1 MLELTVKVTLYFRKG
16 QLCPNVTCLAQSQ
29 TRELCVRPFLSAL
42 VPCLILSLSVL
53 SGAREAWGEE
63 ATEKPA
69 IRDVTPSGM
78 IKVFRSEQAAPVPL
92 HDTAP
97 RFPAIHVLPNGLLR
111 SGATTIQLYGITLAD
126 RRKLCS
132 SASGARWACGA
143 LAFIALRNLVEKQT
157 LACESTGTSDQNNI
171 AVCRI
176 GQTNVSAW
184 LLQEGWA
191 ELSVEVRDKQY
202 VDAAASGSAK
212 SAGIWGDGPSVTLA
226 TEQPSRVPTFASPT
240 IVEGRHFKK

>member
-1 MLELTVKVTLYFRKG
+1 M
-16 QLCPNVTCLAQSQ
+16 
-29 TRELCVRPFLSAL
+29 RPFLSAL
-42 VPCLILSLSVL
+42 VPCLILSVSVI
-53 SGAREAWGEE
+53 SGAREALGEE
-63 ATEKPA
+63 TGEKPA
-69 IRDVTPSGM
+69 IRDVTPPGM
-78 IKVFRSEQAAPVPL
+78 IKVFRSQEAAPVPL

-97 RFPAIHVLPNGLLR
+97 RFPAVHVLPNGLLR
-111 SGATTIQLYGITLAD
+111 SGATTIQLYGIALPD

-132 SASGARWACGA
+132 TASGTRWACGT

-157 LACESTGTSDQNNI
+157 LACESNGMSDQNNI

-191 ELSVEVRDKQY
+191 ELSVGVSDKNY
-202 VDAAASGSAK
+202 VDAAASGRAK

-226 TEQPSRVPTFASPT
+226 TGQPSRAPTFASPT

>member
-1 MLELTVKVTLYFRKG
+1 M
-16 QLCPNVTCLAQSQ
+16 
-29 TRELCVRPFLSAL
+29 RPFLPAL
-42 VPCLILSLSVL
+42 VPCLILFLSVL
-53 SGAREAWGEE
+53 SGAREACSEE
-63 ATEKPA
+63 ARERPA

-97 RFPAIHVLPNGLLR
+97 RFAAIHVLPNGLLR
-111 SGATTIQLYGITLAD
+111 SGTTTIQLYGIALPD

-132 SASGARWACGA
+132 TASGGRWACGT
-143 LAFIALRNLVEKQT
+143 LAFLALRNLVETKT
-157 LACESTGTSDQNNI
+157 LACDSAGMSDQNNI

-191 ELSVEVRDKQY
+191 ELSSAINDKQY
-202 VDAAASGSAK
+202 MDAAASGRSK
-212 SAGIWGDGPSVTLA
+212 SAGIWGNGPPVTLA
-226 TEQPSRVPTFASPT
+226 TERPSREPTFLSPT
-240 IVEGRHFKK
+240 IVERRHIKQ